1 MSKEF
6 FRLEG
11 VRKAF
16 GGTDAAGMPRE
27 GAAAGRATGAG
38 FSWRRRA
45 NADAVEVL
53 HGIDLAVNRG
63 DVVAI
68 LGPSGSGKTTL
79 LRCANFLERANV
91 GTMVFDG
98 ERLDMHRATAR
109 QIAQVRRKT
118 AFVFQDYNLF
128 RNRTVLGNVMEGL
141 VTARNM
147 PEGDAREKAV
157 ACLERVGMADRLGS
171 YPMQLSGGQQQ
182 RVAIARAMAT
192 DPEIVF
198 FDEPTSALD
207 PELTSEVLSAMR
219 ALADEGMTMVVVTH
233 EMSFA
238 RNVADRVV
246 FMEDGRVQ
254 VQASARDFF
263 DHPANDR
270 VRAFLRTVEG
280 AG

>member
-1 MSKEF
+1 MFELK
-6 FRLEG
+6 G
-11 VRKAF
+11 IRKAF
-16 GGTDAAGMPRE
+16 GGT
-27 GAAAGRATGAG
+27 
-38 FSWRRRA
+38 
-45 NADAVEVL
+45 EVL
-53 HGIDLAVNRG
+53 HGVDLSVAAG

-79 LRCANFLERANV
+79 LRCANFLERADV
-91 GTMVFDG
+91 GRMVFDG
-98 ERLDMHRATAR
+98 EERDIPRATAK
-109 QIAQVRRKT
+109 QIANVRRKT

-141 VTARNM
+141 VTARMM
-147 PEGDAREKAV
+147 PKNVAREKAV
-157 ACLERVGMADRLGS
+157 ACLEHVGMADRLGA
-171 YPMQLSGGQQQ
+171 YPVQLSGGQQQ

-207 PELTSEVLSAMR
+207 PELTAEVLSVMR
-219 ALADEGMTMVVVTH
+219 RLADEGMTMIVVTH
-233 EMSFA
+233 EMGFA

-254 VQASARDFF
+254 AQASAQEFF